1 MTAWLI
7 GAIVFACAFGGA
19 LLGMRLRGILPQTDL
34 GEDSKDAVKLGMG
47 LVATMA
53 ALVLGL
59 LVATAKG
66 SYDEQKSGLN
76 EIAAN
81 LILIDGALALYGPE
95 ALPARHRL
103 RGIVADGLKNIWPVD
118 GSSESRLAPDSSA
131 EGEEFH
137 SLILGLQPANDKQ
150 KELLTMAR
158 QLSIEV
164 GKDRWLM
171 VAQSEGAAIPMTF
184 IVILVFWLVVLFISF
199 GLYSPRNLTVI
210 GTMFFSALSV
220 SGAMFLII
228 ELAHPFE
235 GLVQVSDL
243 PLRTALSHL
252 VQ

>member
-7 GAIVFACAFGGA
+7 GAIVFAGAFGGA
-19 LLGMRLRGILPQTDL
+19 LLGIRLRHVLPQTDL

-66 SYDEQKSGLN
+66 AYDEQKSGLN

-95 ALPARHRL
+95 ALPVRHRL
-103 RGIVADGLKNIWPVD
+103 RGIVAEGLKKIWPED
-118 GSSESRLAPDSSA
+118 GSTDSRLAPDSTV
-131 EGEEFH
+131 EGENFH
-137 SLILGLQPANDKQ
+137 SLVLELQPANEKQ

-164 GKDRWLM
+164 GKDRWLL
-171 VAQSEGAAIPMTF
+171 VAQSAGAAIPMTF
-184 IVILVFWLVVLFISF
+184 IVILVFWLAVLFVSF
-199 GLYSPRNLTVI
+199 GLYAPRNLTVI

-228 ELAHPFE
+228 ELAHPFD
-235 GLVQVSDL
+235 GLVQISDL

-252 VQ
+252 AQ